1 MKLGNIGRLLAATF
15 LAGASLVSPALR
27 ADNNSVKQA
36 TVTIQSPEQVPGSV
50 LPAGTYV
57 FKQSGSQ
64 SGWTIV
70 QIYNNDDTAIVTT
83 VLAYPNPKVASNGQ
97 NVVTYPANGA
107 GSIPAIEGFVFTGDS
122 TVEQF
127 AYPRT
132 AADQIGSANHT
143 RIPTTGTDDAY
154 PSALP
159 DAASSWSAPVTNN
172 ASADAT
178 SDTTLTAQ
186 NTAPTTDNTVPA
198 ATETTQRDLPQTAS
212 PLPLV
217 MLIGLLAVC
226 GIVILRKVGRGR
238 TSKI

>member
-1 MKLGNIGRLLAATF
+1 MRLGSTARFAATF
-15 LAGASLVSPALR
+15 LAAVSLVSPALR
-27 ADNNSVKQA
+27 ADDNSVKQA

-64 SGWTIV
+64 SGWAIV
-70 QIYNNDDTAIVTT
+70 QIYTNDDTAILTT

-97 NVVTYPANGA
+97 NVVTYPANGS

-127 AYPRT
+127 AYPRA

-159 DAASSWSAPVTNN
+159 DAANSWSAPVTEN
-172 ASADAT
+172 AVTDTNSNAT
-178 SDTTLTAQ
+178 MSAQ
-186 NTAPTTDNTVPA
+186 NSATTDNTVA
-198 ATETTQRDLPQTAS
+198 ATTETPLPQTAS
-212 PLPLV
+212 PLPLI

-226 GIVILRKVGRGR
+226 GIVILRKVSSR
-238 TSKI
+238 TSRT

>member
-1 MKLGNIGRLLAATF
+1 MKLGNTGWLVAAAF

-27 ADNNSVKQA
+27 ADNDSVKQA

-97 NVVTYPANGA
+97 NVVTYPANGS

-127 AYPRT
+127 AYPQSV
-132 AADQIGSANHT
+132 ADQIGGANHT

-159 DAASSWSAPVTNN
+159 DAANSWSAPVTNN
-172 ASADAT
+172 ASADTNSSDAT
-178 SDTTLTAQ
+178 MTAQ
-186 NTAPTTDNTVPA
+186 NTAPATTT
-198 ATETTQRDLPQTAS
+198 TETTQRDLPQTAS
-212 PLPLV
+212 PLPLI

-226 GIVILRKVGRGR
+226 GIVILRQVRRGG

>member
-1 MKLGNIGRLLAATF
+1 MKLRNAGLLVATTF
-15 LAGASLVSPALR
+15 LAGAGLVSPALR

-64 SGWTIV
+64 SGWAIV

-97 NVVTYPANGA
+97 NVLTYPANGA

-122 TVEQF
+122 TVEQL
-127 AYPRT
+127 AYPKT

-159 DAASSWSAPVTNN
+159 EAANSWSAPVTEN
-172 ASADAT
+172 AVT
-178 SDTTLTAQ
+178 DTNSQPTMVAQ
-186 NTAPTTDNTVPA
+186 NTEPMAQNSAPTT
-198 ATETTQRDLPQTAS
+198 TETTQRDLPQTAS
-212 PLPLV
+212 PLPLI

-226 GIVILRKVGRGR
+226 GIVILRRVGRR
-238 TSKI
+238 TSRT

>member
-1 MKLGNIGRLLAATF
+1 MKLRNTGLLVAATF

-27 ADNNSVKQA
+27 ADNTSVKQA
-36 TVTIQSPEQVPGSV
+36 TVTIQTPEQVPGSV

-97 NVVTYPANGA
+97 NAVTYPANGA

-132 AADQIGSANHT
+132 AADQIGGANHT
-143 RIPTTGTDDAY
+143 RIPTTGADDAY

-159 DAASSWSAPVTNN
+159 DAANSWSAPVTNN
-172 ASADAT
+172 ASADTASDAT
-178 SDTTLTAQ
+178 MTAQ
-186 NTAPTTDNTVPA
+186 NTATTDNTVPA
-198 ATETTQRDLPQTAS
+198 TTTTQRDLPQTAS
-212 PLPLV
+212 PLPLI

>member
-1 MKLGNIGRLLAATF
+1 MRLGNAGLLVATAF

-27 ADNNSVKQA
+27 ADDNSVKQA
-36 TVTIQSPEQVPGSV
+36 TVTIQTPEQVPGSV

-70 QIYNNDDTAIVTT
+70 QIYTNDDTAIVTT

-97 NVVTYPANGA
+97 NLVTYPANGS

-127 AYPRT
+127 AYPQ
-132 AADQIGSANHT
+132 AVADQIGGANHT

-159 DAASSWSAPVTNN
+159 DAANSWSAPVTNTVASDAAGSTAPLAAGQTVAMTREQKLPAT
-172 ASADAT
+172 ASAM
-178 SDTTLTAQ
+178 
-186 NTAPTTDNTVPA
+186 
-198 ATETTQRDLPQTAS
+198 
-212 PLPLV
+212 PLIA
-217 MLIGLLAVC
+217 LIGLFAIV
-226 GIVILRKVGRGR
+226 GIVMLRKAMVR
-238 TSKI
+238 S